1 MIKLIIADDHQL
13 LIEGLISVLS
23 EVDGIMLLEP
33 VNDGKQLI
41 KRLRS
46 NAVDMV
52 LLDLNM
58 PNLDGIKTLEILK
71 AEFSRIKIIV
81 LTNYNQP
88 QLVEKIKKLG
98 ADGYILKSSASL
110 VLKEAI
116 FKVSKGETY
125 FEKEL
130 VSEGETNHYFID
142 DFMKKF
148 QLTRREVEIIQ
159 MIEKE
164 FTSKEIADTL
174 YISEFTVG
182 THRKNIMK
190 KLGVKNVAGLMNLAQ
205 QFGISDI

>member
-1 MIKLIIADDHQL
+1 MIRIIIADDHQL

-23 EVDGIMLLEP
+23 EVEGIIMLEP

-41 KRLRS
+41 NSLR
-46 NAVDMV
+46 NNTADIV

-58 PNLDGIKTLEILK
+58 PNMDGIKALEVLK
-71 AEFSRIKIIV
+71 REFSRIKIIV

-98 ADGYILKSSASL
+98 ADGYILKNSASQI
-110 VLKEAI
+110 LKEAI
-116 FKVSKGETY
+116 FKVARGESY
-125 FEKEL
+125 FEMAL
-130 VSEGETNHYFID
+130 ISETENNHFFID

-164 FTSKEIADTL
+164 FTSKEIGDNL

-182 THRKNIMK
+182 THRRNIMK
-190 KLGVKNVAGLMNLAQ
+190 KLDVKNVAGLLKIAQ
-205 QFGISDI
+205 QFGIADI

>member
-23 EVDGIMLLEP
+23 EVEGIVLLEP

-41 KRLRS
+41 KSLRS

-71 AEFSRIKIIV
+71 TEFSRIKIIV

-116 FKVSKGETY
+116 LKVSKGETY

-130 VSEGETNHYFID
+130 VSEAETNHYFID

-190 KLGVKNVAGLMNLAQ
+190 KLGVKNVAGLMNLTQ